1 MQPDQEFAGT
11 NLSVNR
17 LAIRRALN
25 ATGNEPKAS
34 TKKSCADGM
43 SSYTRIDPLET
54 RHTHLRLV
62 RASPS
67 LISVPIIRPGGL
79 QMAGMRSIE
88 GAS

>member
-43 SSYTRIDPLET
+43 SSYTRIGMILSKLAILT
-54 RHTHLRLV
+54 
-62 RASPS
+62 
-67 LISVPIIRPGGL
+67 SVLSERR
-79 QMAGMRSIE
+79 QA
-88 GAS
+88 